1 MVFFVRINEFRINLI
16 VTKQNEYN
24 LDHFILVIIYLNIIR
39 GSKIEKDKFSIN
51 IKINKYN
58 DNDATKCRMT
68 LHTNDNIY
76 IERGCKLKA
85 RYILENFFSKFHIL
99 LEKFAI

>member
-1 MVFFVRINEFRINLI
+1 MVFFVRVNEFRINLI

-58 DNDATKCRMT
+58 DATKCRMT